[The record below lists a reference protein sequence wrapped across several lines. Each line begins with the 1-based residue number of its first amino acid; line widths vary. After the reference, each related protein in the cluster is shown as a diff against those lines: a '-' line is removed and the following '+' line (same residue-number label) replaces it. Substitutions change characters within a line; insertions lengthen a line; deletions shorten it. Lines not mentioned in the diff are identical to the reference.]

1 MSTAI
6 DQKVVEMRFDN
17 RQFEENIK
25 TSMSSLERLKQSLKL
40 ENATKG
46 FEDINRAASNLK
58 LENATKGFEN
68 INRAASNLNLNG
80 IIAGVEALQN
90 RFSTL
95 GIVGMRVIEN
105 LTDSMMRLSSKIF
118 GFLSNGIIQGGINR
132 AMNLEN
138 AHFQLQGLLK
148 DEQAVADVMQNVS
161 DSVDGTAYGLD
172 AAAKVASQFAA
183 SGMTAGDEMFHSL
196 RAVAG
201 VAAMTNSSY
210 DDIGRI
216 FTQVAGQ
223 GRLMGDQLLQ
233 LSGRGMNAAA
243 VLAEHLG
250 KSESQIRDMVS
261 KGKIDFKT
269 FAEAMDDAF
278 GEHAKKANET
288 FSGAMSNVKAALG
301 RIGAEFVSPLII
313 QNGPL
318 VQFFNALRERI
329 NDVKANIGPLAELFT
344 GAVTKMAN
352 SATDFLKNLD
362 LTDHFKAFNN
372 VVDVIH
378 NLGISIISFAKPIR
392 EAFSEVFSVN
402 ATDRLLY
409 FTSGLKSFTEK
420 LSLSGETADKLKRT
434 FKGVFSIFDI
444 LGKIVV
450 ALVRPFGS
458 LFDGASGVMDII
470 LTITALIGDFFTS
483 LNEGLVLNNFSDGF
497 SKLFS
502 GISDIVKDATK
513 NIKSFSNS
521 FSACGKVISNI
532 LGFLGSGIKAV
543 FSWIADNV
551 SIGDIFAG
559 LAGGGIYAA
568 SKKFIGLMDKIKD
581 AIGNIFG
588 GKEKTASLKET
599 FSDVLGSVKDTLMS
613 FTSGIKV
620 VSLLSIAGSI
630 AILSAALRTI
640 SKLNVPDLTKS
651 MTAIGIMISMLS
663 LSFRSITKSLNK
675 FPATGLIK
683 SGVSLMLMAG
693 AIKILANAMVKISS
707 LSLDGVA
714 KGLTAIGV
722 GMAELTFGLKMI
734 NKVKIKISTS
744 IALLALAKSCQ
755 MLGDALSKFGGM
767 SWGGI
772 VRGLVGMG
780 GALAEFVILL
790 NSLNKIS
797 GMKSILGSMT
807 LLIAVQSLGKLAD
820 GFKKFGGMSWGGIN
834 RGLVGMGGALA
845 EVAFVSGGLG
855 KIAGLSGLLGAG
867 AIVLVIESLGKLADA
882 FKKFGGM
889 SWKEIGKGLAG
900 MGGAL
905 IEVAGISGVLGKIA
919 GFSGILGSG
928 AILIA
933 VQGLGK
939 LADAFK
945 DFGSMSWGEIARGL
959 VGMGGA
965 LVEVAGISGGLGAL
979 AGLSGIIGGAAIWTS
994 VQGLEDLAIAF
1005 KKFGEMS
1012 WDAIKRGLAGMGG
1025 ALGELAVGGVL
1036 NTFSILGS
1044 LSISTMSEDLGI
1056 LADSVK
1062 KWTDVEVPENL
1073 GEQLGLLARGIMK
1086 FTFDGAGAT
1095 ALATSAEAVGT
1106 LAESVKKWAGVVV
1119 PDDIGNKMSS
1129 LATGVRSFTFSEMGA
1144 GALATSAEAVGTLA
1158 ESVKKWTEFSMPE
1171 NIEDGLRSIAAGI
1184 KAFSL
1189 AFMGGW
1195 SLGTIVEPLD
1205 KLANSVVKWKN
1216 ITVPEGIAD
1225 QLKTLAGGIKAFSLA
1240 FMGGWSLGTI
1250 VEPLGTLASS
1260 ILKWKGISVPEG
1272 IGDQLKNLATGV
1284 KAFTWTSKA
1293 GNSLAA
1299 VVNPLGTLADSVKKW
1314 SGVTIPSDLAENLG
1328 SLASGIKKF
1337 KGIKDLTN
1345 TATDI
1350 DKIAIAVARLS
1361 GVNFSTIINGLESFK
1376 SALTTF
1382 SASGKN
1388 LSGIGNSL
1396 VNNVIKPITN
1406 AGPKL
1411 SSAGGKLVTSLA
1423 SGIRQRSNIVSSS
1436 LNSAVNKGL
1445 NTISDKSSKFT
1456 NVGVKMGQS
1465 LGRGINKGTVKVKSE
1480 MLTTLASVVNAIKG
1494 YYSHF
1499 YAAGVYVVDGFA
1511 NGISANTY
1519 KARAKAKAMANAAEE
1534 AAKKALDENSPS
1546 KVFYEIGDFA
1556 GIGFVNGL
1564 AAYVDKASDV
1574 STEMGVSA
1582 KKGLNSA
1589 ISRIND
1595 FISGGIETRPT
1606 IRPVLD
1612 LGDVT
1617 SNAHSLREMFEGSPA
1632 IGLSGSINTMM
1643 NRRIQNGMN
1652 NDVVSAINKL
1662 AGKLGNVGGDSY
1674 TINGVTYDDG
1684 SNVSDAVKTLVRAA
1698 KVERR
1703 V

>member
-1 MSTAI
+1 MSTEI

-58 LENATKGFEN
+58 LENATKGFED

-80 IIAGVEALQN
+80 IVAGVEALQN

-105 LTDSMMRLSSKIF
+105 LTDSMMRLSGKIF
-118 GFLSNGIIQGGINR
+118 GLFSNGIIQGGINR

-288 FSGAMSNVKAALG
+288 FTGAMSNVKAALG
-301 RIGAEFVSPLII
+301 RIGAEFVSPLIV

-372 VVDVIH
+372 IVDVIH

-392 EAFSEVFSVN
+392 ESFSEVFSVN

-409 FTSGLKSFTEK
+409 FTSGLKIFTEK

-470 LTITALIGDFFTS
+470 LTITALIGDFFIS

-513 NIKSFSNS
+513 NMKSFSDS
-521 FSACGKVISNI
+521 FLACGKVISNI
-532 LGFLGSGIKAV
+532 LGFLGSGIKAI

-559 LAGGGIYAA
+559 LAGGGIYVA

-588 GKEKTASLKET
+588 RKEKIDSLKET
-599 FSDVLGSVKDTLMS
+599 FSDVLGSVKDTLIS

-630 AILSAALRTI
+630 AILSAALKTI

-651 MTAIGIMISMLS
+651 MTAIGIMLSMLS
-663 LSFRSITKSLNK
+663 LSFKSITKTLNR
-675 FPATGLIK
+675 FPATGIMK
-683 SGVSLMLMAG
+683 SGASLILMAG
-693 AIKILANAMVKISS
+693 AIKILADAMVKISS
-707 LSLDGVA
+707 LSPEGVA

-722 GMAELTFGLKMI
+722 GLAELTFGMKMI
-734 NKVKIKISTS
+734 NKVEIKISTS

-755 MLGDALSKFGGM
+755 MLGDALAKFGGM

-772 VRGLVGMG
+772 VKGLAGMG
-780 GALAEFVILL
+780 GALAEFVIVLDRL
-790 NSLNKIS
+790 SKLS
-797 GMKSILGSMT
+797 GAKSIVGSIG

-820 GFKKFGGMSWGGIN
+820 GFKKFGEMSWNGIGRGLIGMGGALTEVAGISGALGKIAGFSGILGSIAIVLVVDSLGKLADGFKKFGEMSWGGIAKGLVGMGGALAEVAGISGALGKIAGISGILGSSAILIAVQGLGKLAEAFKEFGSMSWGEIG

-845 EVAFVSGGLG
+845 EVA
-855 KIAGLSGLLGAG
+855 
-867 AIVLVIESLGKLADA
+867 
-882 FKKFGGM
+882 
-889 SWKEIGKGLAG
+889 
-900 MGGAL
+900 
-905 IEVAGISGVLGKIA
+905 
-919 GFSGILGSG
+919 
-928 AILIA
+928 
-933 VQGLGK
+933 
-939 LADAFK
+939 
-945 DFGSMSWGEIARGL
+945 
-959 VGMGGA
+959 
-965 LVEVAGISGGLGAL
+965 GISGGLGIL

-994 VQGLEDLAIAF
+994 VQGLEDLASAF

-1012 WDAIKRGLAGMGG
+1012 WDEIKRGLASMGG
-1025 ALGELAVGGVL
+1025 ALGELAVGGFL

-1044 LSISTMSEDLGI
+1044 LSISTMSEDLGV
-1056 LADSVK
+1056 LADSLK
-1062 KWTDVEVPENL
+1062 KWTNILVPENL
-1073 GEQLGLLARGIMK
+1073 GEQLGLLAKGIMQ
-1086 FTFDGAGAT
+1086 FTFGGAGAS

-1106 LAESVKKWAGVVV
+1106 LAASAKKWAGVVV
-1119 PDDIGNKMSS
+1119 PDDIKDKMSLLS
-1129 LATGVRSFTFSEMGA
+1129 AGIMTFTFSEVGGA
-1144 GALATSAEAVGTLA
+1144 ALVTSAEAVGILA
-1158 ESVKKWTEFSMPE
+1158 DSVRKWENVSVPE
-1171 NIEDGLRSIAAGI
+1171 NIEDGLKSIANGVSTFAST
-1184 KAFSL
+1184 FV
-1189 AFMGGW
+1189 GGW
-1195 SLGTIVEPLD
+1195 SMSSVTEPL
-1205 KLANSVVKWKN
+1205 KELANAVTKWNK
-1216 ITVPEGIAD
+1216 ISVPESLGEE
-1225 QLKTLAGGIKAFSLA
+1225 LSNLAGGINNFAWS
-1240 FMGGWSLGTI
+1240 FMSGWSLDTI
-1250 VEPLGTLASS
+1250 VEPLGALASS
-1260 ILKWKGISVPEG
+1260 VLKWKGVSVPEG
-1272 IGDQLKNLATGV
+1272 ISEKLESLADGV
-1284 KAFTWTSKA
+1284 KAFIGAAKGGKA
-1293 GNSLAA
+1293 LGIVAI
-1299 VVNPLGTLADSVKKW
+1299 PLGTLADSVKKW
-1314 SGVTIPSDLAENLG
+1314 SDVSIPSDLAENMG
-1328 SLASGIKKF
+1328 SLADGVKKF
-1337 KGIKDLTN
+1337 KGIKDITK
-1345 TATDI
+1345 TVSSI
-1350 DKIAIAVARLS
+1350 DKLANAAKKMSGTDFNAV
-1361 GVNFSTIINGLESFK
+1361 
-1376 SALTTF
+1376 
-1382 SASGKN
+1382 
-1388 LSGIGNSL
+1388 
-1396 VNNVIKPITN
+1396 N
-1406 AGPKL
+1406 AGLNKF
-1411 SSAGGKLVTSLA
+1411 V
-1423 SGIRQRSNIVSSS
+1423 SS
-1436 LNSAVNKGL
+1436 LNNNISNKSG
-1445 NTISDKSSKFT
+1445 KFT
-1456 NVGVKMGQS
+1456 VSGVKIGQALS
-1465 LGRGINKGTVKVKSE
+1465 SGITKGVSKIKPEVLKT
-1480 MLTTLASVVNAIKG
+1480 LTSIVAVIKE
-1494 YYSHF
+1494 YRAHF
-1499 YAAGVYVVDGFA
+1499 YAAGAYVVDGFA
-1511 NGISANTY
+1511 KGISANTY
-1519 KARAKAKAMANAAEE
+1519 KARAVAKNMAE
-1534 AAKKALDENSPS
+1534 AADEAARKALDEESPS
-1546 KVFYEIGDFA
+1546 KVFYKIGDFA
-1556 GIGFVNGL
+1556 GMGFVNGL
-1564 AAYVDKASDV
+1564 ASYADKARDV
-1574 STEMGVSA
+1574 SNEMGVSA
-1582 KKGLNSA
+1582 KKGLKFA

-1595 FISGGIETRPT
+1595 FISSDIETSPT

-1612 LGDVT
+1612 LSDVT
-1617 SNAHSLREMFEGSPA
+1617 SNARSLSGLLESNPA
-1632 IGLSGSINTMM
+1632 IGLTGSINTMM
-1643 NRRIQNGMN
+1643 NRRVQNGIN
-1652 NDVVSAINKL
+1652 EDVVSAINKL
-1662 AGKLGNVGGDSY
+1662 AGKLGNIGGDSY

>member
-1 MSTAI
+1 MSAAI

-301 RIGAEFVSPLII
+301 RIGAEFVSPLIV

-588 GKEKTASLKET
+588 GKEKTASLKKT

-640 SKLNVPDLTKS
+640 SKLSVPDLTKS
-651 MTAIGIMISMLS
+651 MTAIGIMLSILS

-683 SGVSLMLMAG
+683 AGVSLMLMAA

-714 KGLTAIGV
+714 KGLTAIGI
-722 GMAELTFGLKMI
+722 GLAELTFGLKMI

-772 VRGLVGMG
+772 ARGLVGMG

-790 NSLNKIS
+790 NSLNKVS

-905 IEVAGISGVLGKIA
+905 IEVAGISGALGKIAGFSGILGSGAILIAVQGLGKLADAFKDFGSMSWGEIARGLVGMGGALAEVAFVSGGLGKIAGLSGLLGAGAIVLVIESLGKLADAFKKFGGMSWKEIGKGLAGMGGALIEVAGISGALGKIA

-994 VQGLEDLAIAF
+994 VQGLEDLVIAF

-1012 WDAIKRGLAGMGG
+1012 WEEIKRGLASMGG

-1044 LSISTMSEDLGI
+1044 LSISKMSEDLGV

-1086 FTFDGAGAT
+1086 
-1095 ALATSAEAVGT
+1095 
-1106 LAESVKKWAGVVV
+1106 
-1119 PDDIGNKMSS
+1119 
-1129 LATGVRSFTFSEMGA
+1129 
-1144 GALATSAEAVGTLA
+1144 
-1158 ESVKKWTEFSMPE
+1158 
-1171 NIEDGLRSIAAGI
+1171 
-1184 KAFSL
+1184 
-1189 AFMGGW
+1189 
-1195 SLGTIVEPLD
+1195 
-1205 KLANSVVKWKN
+1205 
-1216 ITVPEGIAD
+1216 
-1225 QLKTLAGGIKAFSLA
+1225 
-1240 FMGGWSLGTI
+1240 
-1250 VEPLGTLASS
+1250 
-1260 ILKWKGISVPEG
+1260 
-1272 IGDQLKNLATGV
+1272 
-1284 KAFTWTSKA
+1284 FTWTSKA

-1345 TATDI
+1345 TATDV

-1396 VNNVIKPITN
+1396 VNNVIKPISN

-1612 LGDVT
+1612 LDDVV
-1617 SNAHSLREMFEGSPA
+1617 SGARSLNGMLETSPA
-1632 IGLSGSINTMM
+1632 IGLTGSINTMM

-1662 AGKLGNVGGDSY
+1662 SGKLGNVGGDSY

>member
-1 MSTAI
+1 MSAAI

-301 RIGAEFVSPLII
+301 RIGAEFVSPLIV

-588 GKEKTASLKET
+588 GKEKTASLKKT

-640 SKLNVPDLTKS
+640 SKLSVPDLTKS
-651 MTAIGIMISMLS
+651 MTAIGIMLSILS

-683 SGVSLMLMAG
+683 AGVSLMLMAA

-714 KGLTAIGV
+714 KGLTAIGI
-722 GMAELTFGLKMI
+722 GLAELTFGLKMI

-772 VRGLVGMG
+772 ARGLVGMG

-790 NSLNKIS
+790 NSLNKVS

-905 IEVAGISGVLGKIA
+905 IEVAGISGALGKIA

-994 VQGLEDLAIAF
+994 VQGLEDLVIAF

-1012 WDAIKRGLAGMGG
+1012 WEEIKRGLASMGG

-1044 LSISTMSEDLGI
+1044 LSISKMSEDLGV

-1086 FTFDGAGAT
+1086 
-1095 ALATSAEAVGT
+1095 
-1106 LAESVKKWAGVVV
+1106 
-1119 PDDIGNKMSS
+1119 
-1129 LATGVRSFTFSEMGA
+1129 
-1144 GALATSAEAVGTLA
+1144 
-1158 ESVKKWTEFSMPE
+1158 
-1171 NIEDGLRSIAAGI
+1171 
-1184 KAFSL
+1184 
-1189 AFMGGW
+1189 
-1195 SLGTIVEPLD
+1195 
-1205 KLANSVVKWKN
+1205 
-1216 ITVPEGIAD
+1216 
-1225 QLKTLAGGIKAFSLA
+1225 
-1240 FMGGWSLGTI
+1240 
-1250 VEPLGTLASS
+1250 
-1260 ILKWKGISVPEG
+1260 
-1272 IGDQLKNLATGV
+1272 
-1284 KAFTWTSKA
+1284 FTWTSKA

-1345 TATDI
+1345 TATDV

-1396 VNNVIKPITN
+1396 VNNVIKPISN

-1612 LGDVT
+1612 LDDVV
-1617 SNAHSLREMFEGSPA
+1617 SGARSLNGMLETSPA
-1632 IGLSGSINTMM
+1632 IGLTGSINTMM

-1662 AGKLGNVGGDSY
+1662 SGKLGNVGGDSY

>member
-46 FEDINRAASNLK
+46 FEDINRAASNL
-58 LENATKGFEN
+58 
-68 INRAASNLNLNG
+68 NLNG
-80 IIAGVEALQN
+80 IVAGVEALQN

-105 LTDSMMRLSSKIF
+105 LTDSMMRLSGKIF
-118 GFLSNGIIQGGINR
+118 GFFSNGIIQGGINR

-148 DEQAVADVMQNVS
+148 DEQAVANVMQNVS

-250 KSESQIRDMVS
+250 KSESEIRDMVS
-261 KGKIDFKT
+261 KGKIDFET

-288 FSGAMSNVKAALG
+288 FTGAMSNVKAALG
-301 RIGAEFVSPLII
+301 RIGAEFVSPLIV

-352 SATDFLKNLD
+352 SSTDFLKNLD
-362 LTDHFKAFNN
+362 LTDHFKTFNN
-372 VVDVIH
+372 IVDVIH
-378 NLGISIISFAKPIR
+378 NLGISIISFVKPIR

-470 LTITALIGDFFTS
+470 LTITALIGDFFIS
-483 LNEGLVLNNFSDGF
+483 LNEGLVLDNFSDGF
-497 SKLFS
+497 SKLFL

-513 NIKSFSNS
+513 NMKSFSDS

-532 LGFLGSGIKAV
+532 LGFLGSGIKAI

-559 LAGGGIYAA
+559 LAGGGIYVA

-588 GKEKTASLKET
+588 GKEKIDSLKET
-599 FSDVLGSVKDTLMS
+599 FSDVLDSVKDTLMS

-630 AILSAALRTI
+630 AILSAALRSI
-640 SKLNVPDLTKS
+640 SNLNVPDLTKS
-651 MTAIGIMISMLS
+651 MTAIGIMLSMLS

-693 AIKILANAMVKISS
+693 AIKILANVMIKMSS
-707 LSLDGVA
+707 LSLEGVA

-722 GMAELTFGLKMI
+722 GLAELTFGMKMI

-755 MLGDALSKFGGM
+755 MLGDALAKFGGM

-772 VRGLVGMG
+772 VKGLAGMG
-780 GALAEFVILL
+780 GALAEFVIVL
-790 NSLNKIS
+790 NRLSKLS
-797 GMKSILGSMT
+797 GAKSIVGSIS

-820 GFKKFGGMSWGGIN
+820 GFKKFGEMSWNGIG
-834 RGLVGMGGALA
+834 RGLVGMGGALT
-845 EVAFVSGGLG
+845 
-855 KIAGLSGLLGAG
+855 
-867 AIVLVIESLGKLADA
+867 
-882 FKKFGGM
+882 
-889 SWKEIGKGLAG
+889 
-900 MGGAL
+900 
-905 IEVAGISGVLGKIA
+905 EVAGISGVLGKIA
-919 GFSGILGSG
+919 GFSGILGSIAIVLVVDSLSKLADSFKKFG
-928 AILIA
+928 EMSWGGIVKGLVGMGGALAEVAGISGALGKIAGFSGILGSSAILIA

-939 LADAFK
+939 LAEAFK
-945 DFGSMSWGEIARGL
+945 EFGGMSWSEIGRGL

-979 AGLSGIIGGAAIWTS
+979 AGLSGVIGGAAIWTS
-994 VQGLEDLAIAF
+994 VQGLGDLANAF

-1012 WDAIKRGLAGMGG
+1012 WNEIKRGLASMGG
-1025 ALGELAVGGVL
+1025 ALGELAVGGFL

-1044 LSISTMSEDLGI
+1044 LSISTMSEDLGV
-1056 LADSVK
+1056 LADSLK
-1062 KWTDVEVPENL
+1062 KWTNILIPENL
-1073 GEQLGLLARGIMK
+1073 GEQLGLLAKGIMQ
-1086 FTFDGAGAT
+1086 FTFGGAGAS

-1106 LAESVKKWAGVVV
+1106 LAASAKKWA
-1119 PDDIGNKMSS
+1119 DIEVSEDIKDKMSLLS
-1129 LATGVRSFTFSEMGA
+1129 DGIMTFTFSKVGGA
-1144 GALATSAEAVGTLA
+1144 ALATSAEAVGILA
-1158 ESVKKWTEFSMPE
+1158 DSVRKWENVSVPE
-1171 NIEDGLRSIAAGI
+1171 NIEDGLKSIANGVSTFAST
-1184 KAFSL
+1184 FV
-1189 AFMGGW
+1189 GGW
-1195 SLGTIVEPLD
+1195 SMSSVTEPL
-1205 KLANSVVKWKN
+1205 KELANAVTKWNK
-1216 ITVPEGIAD
+1216 ISVPESLGEE
-1225 QLKTLAGGIKAFSLA
+1225 LSNLAGGINNFAWS
-1240 FMGGWSLGTI
+1240 FMSGWSLDTI
-1250 VEPLGTLASS
+1250 VEPLGALASS
-1260 ILKWKGISVPEG
+1260 VLKWKGVSVPEG
-1272 IGDQLKNLATGV
+1272 ISEKLESLADGV
-1284 KAFTWTSKA
+1284 KTFIGAAKGGKA
-1293 GNSLAA
+1293 LGIVDS
-1299 VVNPLGTLADSVKKW
+1299 PLGTLADSVKKW
-1314 SGVTIPSDLAENLG
+1314 SDVSIPSDLAEKLE
-1328 SLASGIKKF
+1328 SLADGVKKF
-1337 KGIKDLTN
+1337 KGIKDITK
-1345 TATDI
+1345 TVSSI
-1350 DKIAIAVARLS
+1350 DKLANAAKKMSGTDFNAV
-1361 GVNFSTIINGLESFK
+1361 
-1376 SALTTF
+1376 
-1382 SASGKN
+1382 
-1388 LSGIGNSL
+1388 
-1396 VNNVIKPITN
+1396 N
-1406 AGPKL
+1406 AGLNKF
-1411 SSAGGKLVTSLA
+1411 V
-1423 SGIRQRSNIVSSS
+1423 SS
-1436 LNSAVNKGL
+1436 LNNNISNKSG
-1445 NTISDKSSKFT
+1445 KFT
-1456 NVGVKMGQS
+1456 ASGVKVGQALS
-1465 LGRGINKGTVKVKSE
+1465 NGITKGVSKIKPEVLKT
-1480 MLTTLASVVNAIKG
+1480 LTSIVAVIKE
-1494 YYSHF
+1494 YRARF
-1499 YAAGVYVVDGFA
+1499 YAAGAYVVDGFA
-1511 NGISANTY
+1511 KGISANTY
-1519 KARAKAKAMANAAEE
+1519 KARARAKAMANAAEE
-1534 AAKKALDENSPS
+1534 AAKNALDENSPS
-1546 KVFYEIGDFA
+1546 KVFYKIGDFA
-1556 GIGFVNGL
+1556 GMGFVNGL
-1564 AAYVDKASDV
+1564 ASYADKARDV
-1574 STEMGVSA
+1574 SNEMGVSA
-1582 KKGLNSA
+1582 KKGLKFA

-1595 FISGGIETRPT
+1595 FISSDIETSPT

-1612 LGDVT
+1612 LSDVT
-1617 SNAHSLREMFEGSPA
+1617 SNARSLSGLLESNPA
-1632 IGLSGSINTMM
+1632 IGLTGSINTMM
-1643 NRRIQNGMN
+1643 NRRVQNGIN
-1652 NDVVSAINKL
+1652 EDVVSAINKL
-1662 AGKLGNVGGDSY
+1662 AGKLGKIGGDSY